1 MITETIK
8 KLNKE
13 LCDAEKEGITLLE
26 SHLNADSDL
35 KMKES
40 YILTT
45 SKEDWKTLGIT
56 NEAGRKA
63 YIRKECEDLQK
74 KVDHTGLQ
82 LEINKTMQ
90 KSLKRRLNF
99 CMTLL
104 QKEEEVL

>member
-8 KLNKE
+8 ELNKK

-26 SHLNADSDL
+26 SHLDADNDL

-40 YILTT
+40 HILLTT
-45 SKEDWKTLGIT
+45 SKEDWKTLNIT
-56 NEAGRKA
+56 NESGRKA
-63 YIRKECEDLQK
+63 YIRKECEELQK

-90 KSLKRRLNF
+90 KSLKRRLKF

-104 QKEEEVL
+104 QQQGE